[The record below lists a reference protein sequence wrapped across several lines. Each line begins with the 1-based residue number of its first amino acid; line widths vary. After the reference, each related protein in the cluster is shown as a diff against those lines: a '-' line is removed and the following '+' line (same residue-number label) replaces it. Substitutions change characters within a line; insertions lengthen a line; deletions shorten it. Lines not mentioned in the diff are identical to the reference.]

1 MMKQKIEES
10 RSPLIRLKGKTVK
23 ATVMV
28 ADSVN
33 YYTGTLAETDGESV
47 LLRTTA
53 GQIYLKGGF
62 IISIEVLK

>member
-1 MMKQKIEES
+1 MKQKIDEYK
-10 RSPLIRLKGKTVK
+10 SPLIRLKGKTVK

-33 YYTGTLAETDGESV
+33 YYTGTLVETDGEAV
-47 LLRTTA
+47 LLRTSA
-53 GQIYLKGGF
+53 GLIYLKGGF